1 MSGLSS
7 AKTTYGSKPKYYDH
21 VAWFMGGLDLNYNE
35 RAGVIDFTGAVYPGL
50 TLRQMSYRV
59 SDHFPL
65 WVEFII
71 DRSAEAMARAL
82 GVDPA
87 MPDPLST
94 VPD

>member
-1 MSGLSS
+1 
-7 AKTTYGSKPKYYDH
+7 
-21 VAWFMGGLDLNYNE
+21 MGDIDLNYAE
-35 RAGVIDFTGAVYPGL
+35 HAGAIDFARALFQEL
-50 TLRQMSYRV
+50 TLGQMSFRV

-71 DRSAEAMARAL
+71 DRSTERLARTL
-82 GVDPA
+82 GIDPA